1 LLNYLV
7 LDIEIPEKK
16 AMNLLVHYEGANN
29 YILDIKDKSNSK
41 YYKLG
46 RSQADYI
53 LKYYNSVPKI
63 ARKWV
68 DIDIYYGEQLQEQ
81 KILPI
86 RPNKIWVEKILV
98 EKDKSFHIWGKII
111 ESEKLYSFWAPKS
124 QLIPNA
130 KEEVEI
136 EYTSFSNRPP
146 LEHQKEAIK
155 KLVNNKKFILAD
167 DMGLGKTTSAIIAS
181 IICKSKKVL
190 VICPASLKLNW
201 QREIEN
207 YSKDTITIID
217 GKKWLDGKYTIINY
231 DILKN
236 FHSLKQTNENNRT
249 IIDSKFDLI
258 IVDEAHY
265 ISNTKAQRT
274 KIANEIINYSER
286 AWLLSGTPMTS
297 RPINYY
303 NLLKLV
309 NSRVSINWIG
319 YVTRY
324 CDGKQFRGPGGR
336 KIWNVSGSSNLEE
349 LRDRTKNKVL
359 RRLKEEVVNLPDKII
374 TPIYLELS
382 SYEYK
387 KEMGEYLSWSDDSQ
401 EQNLAIHLA
410 KLMKVRQII
419 ANEKVKITCDLI
431 DQAIEQEKKVIVF
444 TNFTAPLME
453 MYEKFKD
460 ISVVLHGSMKKEER
474 QNSVDEFQNNP
485 DIKIFIANLKSG
497 GVGITLTEAEVV
509 IMNDLSF
516 VPSDHAQAE
525 DRAFRIGQKK
535 NVSCL
540 YPIYENT
547 IEQTIYSILQKKKN
561 IIDTV
566 MGDNINDEDVL
577 QSILSELNIN

>member
-1 LLNYLV
+1 
-7 LDIEIPEKK
+7 LDIQIPEKK
-16 AMNLLVHYEGANN
+16 AMEMLASYNGANN
-29 YILDIKDKSNSK
+29 YILDIKEKSVSK

-46 RSQADYI
+46 RSQAEYI
-53 LKYYNSVPKI
+53 LKYFNDIPKI

-68 DIDIYYGEQLQEQ
+68 DIDTYYGDQLQEQ
-81 KILPI
+81 KILPTK
-86 RPNKIWVEKILV
+86 PTKVWVEKILV
-98 EKDKSFHIWGKII
+98 QKDKSFHIWGRVI
-111 ESEKLYSFWAPKS
+111 ESEKLYSFWVPKS
-124 QLIPNA
+124 QLIPEN
-130 KEEVEI
+130 KETIEVNYEP
-136 EYTSFSNRPP
+136 FSHRPP
-146 LEHQKEAIK
+146 LEHQIEAVE

-167 DMGLGKTTSAIIAS
+167 DMGLGKTTAAVIAS
-181 IICKSKKVL
+181 IVLKSKKIL
-190 VICPASLKLNW
+190 IICPASLKLNW
-201 QREIEN
+201 KREIEN
-207 YSKDTITIID
+207 YSKEKISIIE
-217 GKKWLDGKYTIINY
+217 GKKWEDGKYVIINY

-236 FHSLKQTNENNRT
+236 FHTLKGNDNRT
-249 IIDSKFDLI
+249 ILESNFDLV

-274 KIANEIINYSER
+274 KIANEIINKSDR
-286 AWLLSGTPMTS
+286 TWLLSGTPMTS

-309 NSRVSINWIG
+309 ESRVSVNWIG

-359 RRLKEEVVNLPDKII
+359 RRLKEEVIDLPDKII

-387 KEMGEYLSWSDDSQ
+387 KEMGDYLSWSDDNQ

-419 ANEKVKITCDLI
+419 ANEKIKVTCELI
-431 DQAIEQEKKVIVF
+431 EQSLEQEKKVIVF
-444 TNFTAPLME
+444 TNFTKPLMD
-453 MYEKFKD
+453 MYDKFKD
-460 ISVVLHGSMKKEER
+460 VSVVLHGSMKKEER
-474 QNSVDEFQNNP
+474 QESVDRFQTDP
-485 DIKIFIANLKSG
+485 KVKLFISNLKSG

-516 VPSDHAQAE
+516 VPSDHSQAE

-535 NVSCL
+535 NVSCI

-547 IEQTIYSILQKKKN
+547 IEQTIYSILQNKKN

-566 MGDNINDEDVL
+566 MGDNINDED
-577 QSILSELNIN
+577 ILSAILNELNIN